1 MIKRVPDETILR
13 KKIYEYMTKK
23 FPAAAAF
30 LQEQDVEIELLQS
43 GAHFYFTIASGDQS
57 LFSSGRIL
65 DEVSA
70 YLKTIFCGAFYGD
83 VKIVEKE
90 RDDSLLDEEIPQEEE
105 ESPLEIRYFEIV
117 DFKKLDGAD
126 TLPRYATYMSDWENQ
141 TEPYSVCG
149 TITFIEEKQYV
160 KHNEKT
166 GEDVQKSRF
175 SISLSDTTGNLRT
188 TYFPK
193 KATVDKVRELQAGDK
208 IVILGE
214 NEEYNGNG
222 YV

>member
-1 MIKRVPDETILR
+1 MNDKNKFLEEIHALNGLQNAILTEISVTKRTKNAEFTLVTDKAYTVEEERSAQRICQNYLPNGFTASVRMIKRVPDETILR

-30 LQEQDVEIELLQS
+30 LQEEDVEIELLQS

-90 RDDSLLDEEIPQEEE
+90 RDDSLLDEEIP
-105 ESPLEIRYFEIV
+105 LHEIPERMKALNDRPSWLTNFNY
-117 DFKKLDGAD
+117 
-126 TLPRYATYMSDWENQ
+126 ENF
-141 TEPYSVCG
+141 Y
-149 TITFIEEKQYV
+149 Y
-160 KHNEKT
+160 
-166 GEDVQKSRF
+166 
-175 SISLSDTTGNLRT
+175 L
-188 TYFPK
+188 
-193 KATVDKVRELQAGDK
+193 
-208 IVILGE
+208 
-214 NEEYNGNG
+214 
-222 YV
+222 